1 MSSRT
6 LAGQVV
12 PNLTF
17 GAHGSSLAVRRC
29 WEATGRL
36 PAPARMPGSR
46 KPAVPPHD
54 IPELGWRLD
63 AAAGSRRTVL
73 PFSFSMGVGERP
85 GARCVGGKGSR
96 KAGRGGGWWWPGIAT
111 GNGFLNIAAS
121 GRIYATTRNV
131 SNGRDTAKWPGR
143 SPGSVSYSTQPPP
156 PPENT

>member
-96 KAGRGGGWWWPGIAT
+96 GGAVIEKSGTGRGIWRQVT
-111 GNGFLNIAAS
+111 
-121 GRIYATTRNV
+121 V
-131 SNGRDTAKWPGR
+131 SKRCGVRGDLCDDPQRQQRA
-143 SPGSVSYSTQPPP
+143 
-156 PPENT
+156 